1 MKTLKIVMLMIL
13 FSLFMTSCTDL
24 INSDDE
30 AVMDTIENTNIHG
43 SDYGTG
49 GDGNGNGNGGGGK
62 GGNGGG

>member
-30 AVMDTIENTNIHG
+30 AVMDTIENTNI
-43 SDYGTG
+43 SSEYGTG
-49 GDGNGNGNGGGGK
+49 GGGTNGNGNGGGK

>member
-30 AVMDTIENTNIHG
+30 LVMDTIENSVKSGDDMNGGKTGEGGG
-43 SDYGTG
+43 SGS
-49 GDGNGNGNGGGGK
+49 GGGK
-62 GGNGGG
+62 GG